1 TRNKHKKGE
10 AILPAMLDAGC
21 QLISV
26 FNADL
31 DATRRVKSIILK
43 KGGLKKVGFKRMSS
57 LNSCLSYDAT
67 ATMMEGLGDGY
78 DRKLLEWKEEIE
90 KGVKDENELLACVEA
105 APDNDQNLIAQ
116 CQSALVTHRD
126 TMHPGYSFTGD
137 NVDINCKP
145 RQMTM
150 KNRNKDHHMFQIV
163 AFKNRISSNH
173 LPSNVHNGDVNT
185 IPFTTF
191 LPSPEDQSKLK
202 DELVI
207 IVGHKWA
214 QYIPALSWL
223 KEYLPPNITHEYID
237 KTHQK
242 TEKVNLGVLRKN
254 EQYEEDMID
263 IISFIHNYVPG
274 HDENSSESK
283 PIKVLSGGDYLTFER
298 HKEAQ
303 SAMQDARTPSARL
316 EGLIPKTEDFHTQ
329 MEWMQVI
336 WNHLYNTS
344 SARDAGTLYAMRNA
358 IDARN
363 VSTDPHNRYYAA

>member
-1 TRNKHKKGE
+1 MTELCTLSHPSLLRQKEKNQLTSLNWNAINTELKDRCPSFHKFLSASVSNPSQTRNKHKKGE

-163 AFKNRISSNH
+163 AFKNRKSSNH

-242 TEKVNLGVLRKN
+242 TEKV
-254 EQYEEDMID
+254 
-263 IISFIHNYVPG
+263 SFIHIYN
-274 HDENSSESK
+274 
-283 PIKVLSGGDYLTFER
+283 IIVL
-298 HKEAQ
+298 
-303 SAMQDARTPSARL
+303 MP
-316 EGLIPKTEDFHTQ
+316 
-329 MEWMQVI
+329 
-336 WNHLYNTS
+336 N
-344 SARDAGTLYAMRNA
+344 
-358 IDARN
+358 
-363 VSTDPHNRYYAA
+363 